1 MKKSDTKRPHKLCQD
16 KDLAAWCAALAEPT
30 IATEQ
35 VPAGWFT
42 VADLAD
48 EMKRDRSTVSQRM
61 RDMVKRGKAEMRR
74 FRIMTGRG
82 VYPVP
87 HYKLK

>member
-1 MKKSDTKRPHKLCQD
+1 MSKRATKPD
-16 KDLAAWCAALAEPT
+16 PSLAAWCAALAESSV
-30 IATEQ
+30 AAEA

-48 EMKRDRSTVSQRM
+48 EMKRDRSTISQRM
-61 RDMVKRGKAEMRR
+61 RDMVKRGKAESRR

-87 HYKLK
+87 HYRLLK

>member
-1 MKKSDTKRPHKLCQD
+1 MSYKKLAKNVTDPS
-16 KDLAAWCAALAEPT
+16 LAAWCAALAEPC
-30 IATEQ
+30 IAAEA

-61 RDMVKRGKAEMRR
+61 RDMVKRDKAEMSR
-74 FRIMTGRG
+74 FRIVTGRG